1 MSSTWS
7 FWGRSCTWWRPN
19 VTGDMTKRWKTDDI
33 ATYGATARSDHSSF
47 CHAASGPC
55 RSCDLRGS
63 YTIVRAR
70 TKSGEPALLMI
81 VMGTLRRTYGTR
93 GSCSLLRWCSLV
105 AAENG
110 TR

>member
-1 MSSTWS
+1 MD
-7 FWGRSCTWWRPN
+7 G
-19 VTGDMTKRWKTDDI
+19 I
-33 ATYGATARSDHSSF
+33 ATYGATARSDYSSF

-63 YTIVRAR
+63 YMIVRAR
-70 TKSGEPALLMI
+70 TESGEPAPLMI
-81 VMGTLRRTYGTR
+81 VMGTLRCTYGTR
-93 GSCSLLRWCSLV
+93 GSCSLLRWCPLV